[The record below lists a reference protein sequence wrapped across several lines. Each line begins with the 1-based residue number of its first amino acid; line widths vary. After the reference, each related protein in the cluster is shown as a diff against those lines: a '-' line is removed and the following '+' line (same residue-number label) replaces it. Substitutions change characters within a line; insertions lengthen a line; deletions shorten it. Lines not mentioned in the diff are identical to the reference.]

1 MMRFQASSR
10 RCPVVLASVALITAS
25 ARAQTGQESE
35 NVQLRA
41 ENAAIREQLRKLE
54 EQQKALFNLVDELRQ
69 RLDGQTAVN
78 ARGSPPPTSVPV
90 PPAQATLQSPQSAA
104 TIIGQNGPLY
114 NDAIQLEKSTAP
126 DDARNVSTAGKPIVL
141 STTTDASSSKADT
154 ALNDPAVTDSASTT
168 PPPASVTTP
177 QTDDDRYR
185 DGMVI
190 WQTQEDAKVPFLLK
204 FNVNTQ
210 IRYLNTLDSLTSF
223 TDHLGN
229 VYPVHL
235 RNDIT
240 VNRFMFILGGYI
252 FDRRLVY
259 SGTVWTA
266 AGAASIV
273 VAGNIGWVF
282 NKALT
287 ITAGYTG
294 VPGSRSL
301 VSTFPFFT
309 ASDRSMA
316 DNFFRPGF
324 TQGVW
329 ASGEPVKGLNYLMM
343 LANGLN
349 TLNIS
354 AAKIDT
360 NLAFSGSLWWE
371 PLGPYVGTAGQMV
384 SGSGVVEA
392 PGVTGNLRNM
402 YDDYFASKKVRIR
415 IGTAFTQSRENR
427 FANLDQTTPD
437 NTSLYNSDGVL
448 TFSTGAFAPGVTL
461 NYATYKMWATD
472 WGIKW
477 NGLAVNGQYFTR
489 WLGNFDASGPLPLKS
504 TFDHGGEFSAS
515 YFVKPKTWMPYI
527 RGSWVI
533 GQFGNSYEYGGGV
546 KWFYLP
552 TGRTWLQAELFRVNK
567 SPYSGT
573 FTPYTAGLTG
583 WVPMLQWY
591 LAF

>member
-1 MMRFQASSR
+1 MGSPS
-10 RCPVVLASVALITAS
+10 PASVPA
-25 ARAQTGQESE
+25 
-35 NVQLRA
+35 
-41 ENAAIREQLRKLE
+41 
-54 EQQKALFNLVDELRQ
+54 
-69 RLDGQTAVN
+69 
-78 ARGSPPPTSVPV
+78 
-90 PPAQATLQSPQSAA
+90 PPAQATLPSPHSAA
-104 TIIGQNGPLY
+104 AIIGQNGPQY
-114 NDAIQLEKSTAP
+114 NAPIRLTNLPVP
-126 DDARNVSTAGKPIVL
+126 DDAGNLPAPGKPVPP
-141 STTTDASSSKADT
+141 STTTDDATGTT
-154 ALNDPAVTDSASTT
+154 ATAALDAPPAATDSASTT
-168 PPPASVTTP
+168 VPQASGTPP
-177 QTDDDRYR
+177 QRDDERYR
-185 DGMVI
+185 DGIII
-190 WQTQEDAKVPFLLK
+190 WQTREDAKVPFLLK

-210 IRYLNTLDSLTSF
+210 IRYLNTLDSDTTF
-223 TDHLGN
+223 TDHLGG
-229 VYPVHL
+229 VHDVHL

-252 FDRRLVY
+252 FDKRLIY

-273 VAGNIGWVF
+273 VAGNIGWQF
-282 NKALT
+282 GKALT
-287 ITAGYTG
+287 LTAGYTG

-301 VSTFPFFT
+301 VNTFPFFT

-329 ASGEPVKGLNYLMM
+329 ASGEPVKGLNYLLM

-360 NLAFSGSLWWE
+360 NLAFSGSVWWE
-371 PLGPYVGTAGQMV
+371 PLGPYGA
-384 SGSGVVEA
+384 
-392 PGVTGNLRNM
+392 TGKSRNM
-402 YDDYFASKKVRIR
+402 YDDYFSSRKVRVR

-472 WGIKW
+472 WGFKW
-477 NGLAVNGQYFTR
+477 NGLALNGQYFIR
-489 WLGNFDASGPLPLKS
+489 WLGNFDADGPLPLAN

-515 YFVKPKTWMPYI
+515 YFVKPKKVMPYI

-533 GQFGNSYEYGGGV
+533 GQFGNSYEYGAGA
-546 KWFYLP
+546 KWFFL
-552 TGRTWLQAELFRVNK
+552 RTERMWVNAEVFRVNRA
-567 SPYSGT
+567 PYTGT